1 MYNCTGQDD
10 YAIEYGE
17 RFCKLYT
24 EAQSKFSRK
33 GRQWLDAARRCL
45 QVKLV
50 HFLHYCRERSTCK
63 HIREFAFDSHKECY
77 VAPYN
82 GPSVCDIPVADWL
95 RIFCTIKS
103 SFASEFRLT
112 MKTFFL
118 VAANCSSHIIQKTNR
133 YPFTAV
139 VRLLRKNGIE
149 KRAIGDDLSDD
160 ELAHDTFLQIS
171 SSLHWDQQSTVDW
184 YAFAAETTQNN
195 NLTTTASTDQA
206 RKQLRIQ
213 VT

>member
-1 MYNCTGQDD
+1 
-10 YAIEYGE
+10 
-17 RFCKLYT
+17 
-24 EAQSKFSRK
+24 
-33 GRQWLDAARRCL
+33 
-45 QVKLV
+45 
-50 HFLHYCRERSTCK
+50 
-63 HIREFAFDSHKECY
+63 

-95 RIFCTIKS
+95 KIFCTIKS
-103 SFASEFRLT
+103 SCAREFLLT

-118 VAANCSSHIIQKTNR
+118 VAANCPSRLLQEAGSHS
-133 YPFTAV
+133 FTAV
-139 VRLLRKNGIE
+139 VRLFKKHGIE
-149 KRAIGDDLSDD
+149 KRAISDDLSND

-171 SSLHWDQQSTVDW
+171 SSLHWDQQSTMDW

-213 VT
+213 VTWLYLNTSFDCFSHRPAIARLAGCALYY